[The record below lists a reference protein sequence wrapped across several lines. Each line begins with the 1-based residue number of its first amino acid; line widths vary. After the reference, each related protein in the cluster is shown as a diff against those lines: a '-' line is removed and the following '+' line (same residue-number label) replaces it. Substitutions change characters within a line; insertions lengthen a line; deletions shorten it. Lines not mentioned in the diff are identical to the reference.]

1 MFYMKNTSRRN
12 GKVARLPE
20 VVRNQINQML
30 RDGLPYPAIIQ
41 WLSDNG
47 HPGFIPMNLSRWVD
61 GGYGEWLSER
71 ERERA
76 HRDRLQWAA
85 DLEHKNGSEAM
96 MRANLQMNSIQV
108 IDALSYVDTKTV
120 AEKLTR
126 RPDKFFVMMKT
137 NLKLIEQLRIA
148 ENEKRWQQLEK
159 ERQERLAQITGTKP
173 PSPNNGP

>member
-1 MFYMKNTSRRN
+1 MKNTSRRN

-20 VVRNQINQML
+20 AVRNQVNQML
-30 RDGLPYPAIIQ
+30 RDGIAYPAIIQ
-41 WLSDNG
+41 WLSANG

-61 GGYGEWLSER
+61 GGYEEWLSER

-85 DLEHKNGSEAM
+85 DIEQKNGSEAM
-96 MRANLQMNSIQV
+96 MRANLQMNSLQV
-108 IDALSYVDTKTV
+108 IDTLSFVDTKTV

-126 RPDKFFVMMKT
+126 RPDKFLVMMKT

-148 ENEKRWQQLEK
+148 ERDKRWQQLEK
-159 ERQERLAQITGTKP
+159 EREERLAQLAGKKP
-173 PSPNNGP
+173 LSPSNAS